1 MRVTHSLIANTV
13 IRNIN
18 RNLYRLNKYQDML
31 SSGAAINKPSDDPV
45 KITRIMGYATSL
57 QQNEQYQRNLD
68 AAESWINTTEDALA
82 GMNDV
87 LQRARELAVSGRRHQ
102 TCRSPPSHRHGDR

>member
-1 MRVTHSLIANTV
+1 
-13 IRNIN
+13 
-18 RNLYRLNKYQDML
+18 ML

-45 KITRIMGYATSL
+45 KITRIMGYATTL

-87 LQRARELAVSGRRHQ
+87 LQRARELAISGADGTKPAEARQ
-102 TCRSPPSHRHGDR
+102 AIAMEMMN